1 MKKGKSDISGR
12 LSSSQN
18 VVAAVDETST
28 GRTFIIADI
37 SRDDSWLSVDE
48 RDAVSLK
55 ARR

>member
-1 MKKGKSDISGR
+1 MVQKESEISGR
-12 LSSSQN
+12 LSSSEN

-28 GRTFIIADI
+28 GRAFIIADI

-48 RDAVSLK
+48 RDAVPLK

>member
-1 MKKGKSDISGR
+1 MKQEESEIGGR
-12 LSSSQN
+12 LSYSES

-28 GRTFIIADI
+28 GRAFIIADI

-48 RDAVSLK
+48 RDAVPLK